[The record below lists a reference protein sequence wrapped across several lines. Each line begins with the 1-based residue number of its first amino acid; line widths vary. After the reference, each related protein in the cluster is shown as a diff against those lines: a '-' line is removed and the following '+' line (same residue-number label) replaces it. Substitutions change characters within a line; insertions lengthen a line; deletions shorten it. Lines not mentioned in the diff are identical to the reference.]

1 MKQATCQKVINV
13 TPPAA
18 IIDNDSAVT
27 NAIDTIG
34 FRYCQIIVQLGAT
47 DIALTALKVQES
59 DTDGSYA
66 DVTGLVFGA
75 AGAPALPVDTMDD
88 KLYAFNIDLRGRKRF
103 LDLVITF
110 GNGTVG
116 GFVAAIAILFEGEEL
131 PNSASER
138 GFEAELTV

>member
-18 IIDNDSAVT
+18 IIDNNSAVT
-27 NAIDTIG
+27 NSIDTTG
-34 FRYCQIIVQLGAT
+34 FRYCQILVMLGAT

-66 DVTGLVFGA
+66 DITGLVFGA
-75 AGAPALPVDTMDD
+75 SGAPALPSATADNGV
-88 KLYAFNIDLRGRKRF
+88 YAFNIDLRGRKKF

-110 GNGTVG
+110 GDGTVG
-116 GFVAAIAILFEGEEL
+116 GFVAAIALLFEGEEL
-131 PNSASER
+131 PDSATKR
-138 GFEAELTV
+138 GLAAELTV